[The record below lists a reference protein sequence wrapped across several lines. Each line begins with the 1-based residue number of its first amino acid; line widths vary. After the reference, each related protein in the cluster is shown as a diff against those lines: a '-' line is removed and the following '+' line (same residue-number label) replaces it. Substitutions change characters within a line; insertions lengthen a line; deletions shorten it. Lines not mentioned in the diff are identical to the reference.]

1 MGVVVSASVVALAE
15 EAVASV
21 AAAMVVEAS
30 VAVGAVGVGEEVVAR
45 LELEVWVEGDLVFCD
60 RHGNRI
66 ARHRPACAMQAE
78 ATVHLAELAG
88 GQGVVREC
96 LLDELVAP
104 EVKRLTYEETTGLD
118 DHRVKLTVVQGGE
131 WLNHVSEPLG

>member
-1 MGVVVSASVVALAE
+1 MAGVWLE
-15 EAVASV
+15 P
-21 AAAMVVEAS
+21 
-30 VAVGAVGVGEEVVAR
+30 VGEEVVAR

-118 DHRVKLTVVQGGE
+118 DHRVRLTVVQGGE